1 MLLLWIPAQ
10 SMARRPSSC
19 RPKGRQSAQHCTGR
33 PSSWSM
39 SMALEEVRVG
49 ARALGRRRRRSA
61 NGLRSN
67 RSGGRGVLA

>member
-39 SMALEEVRVG
+39 SMALEEVRVESP
-49 ARALGRRRRRSA
+49 RVRWRL
-61 NGLRSN
+61 SN
-67 RSGGRGVLA
+67 Q